1 MLTNLDLFS
10 EFSRL
15 VTGIAEWWRWI
26 KDDLRSEAPT
36 SLPSLSSPSL
46 GKKPMGNGYNALQ
59 KYARWRELQMGLLKY
74 HITVCFL
81 FVTHK
86 QCALIPYNSFPQL
99 TPASPTFFHGPMQP
113 GSRSLP
119 PQAPKLYR
127 EYRTPAVAQKELV
140 EILQLSGPLCG
151 KLSFRHFGSYLRRLL
166 SAFHLRVGKEIRK
179 MNGGESM

>member
-1 MLTNLDLFS
+1 
-10 EFSRL
+10 
-15 VTGIAEWWRWI
+15 
-26 KDDLRSEAPT
+26 
-36 SLPSLSSPSL
+36 
-46 GKKPMGNGYNALQ
+46 MGNGYNALQ

-86 QCALIPYNSFPQL
+86 QCTLIPYNRLPQL
-99 TPASPTFFHGPMQP
+99 TPASPTFFQGPMQP

-127 EYRTPAVAQKELV
+127 RNGSLILTMIIRLQEYRTSAVVQKAPV
-140 EILQLSGPLCG
+140 EILQLSGPPCG

-166 SAFHLRVGKEIRK
+166 PAFHLRAGKEIRK
-179 MNGGESM
+179 MNEGECV